1 MDNIFNDRL
10 ARYSFMYRSRNS
22 NKEKTRFL
30 KALVT
35 DISQVRKDI
44 SVIEYIN
51 QKKYSARNV
60 YVGDIEKADQII
72 CTYYD
77 TPPAYFG
84 NYVLFDRKKQEKETT
99 KAALCTSIIWI
110 LLGIIGTLLY
120 MKFVSAPFVL
130 FSLQTLALGLIYGG
144 YFIILSKL
152 SRGMWNRKNLIRNTS
167 SVLCLLQMLTENKNQ
182 KKVAYAFIDEGCY
195 GERGLDVL
203 MSSVKN
209 NAKVYYLDSIGADA
223 PLNVMGQ
230 QFKKE
235 VVESK
240 KILYVSPKDKINYL
254 FCAEMNQNKEFY
266 LDKSKLNKKNLNYD
280 HFNQITELLN
290 QNIKGD

>member
-1 MDNIFNDRL
+1 MEDIFNDRL

-22 NKEKTRFL
+22 NKEKIRFL

-44 SVIEYIN
+44 SVIEYSN
-51 QKKYSARNV
+51 QKKFSARNV
-60 YVGDIEKADQII
+60 YVGNIEKADQIV

-77 TPPAYFG
+77 TPPAYWG
-84 NYVLFDRKKQEKETT
+84 DYILFDRKKQGQQTT
-99 KAALCTSIIWI
+99 KAVLLTSLIWFF
-110 LLGIIGTLLY
+110 LGILGTLLY
-120 MKFVSAPFVL
+120 MKLASAPFVL
-130 FSLQTLALGLIYGG
+130 FSVQTACLALIFGG
-144 YFIILSKL
+144 YFVILSKL
-152 SRGMWNRKNLIRNTS
+152 SKGAWNRKNLIRNTS
-167 SVLCLLQMLTENKNQ
+167 SVLCLLQMLTENQDQ

-203 MSSVKN
+203 MSSVKK

-223 PLNVMGQ
+223 TLNVMGQ

-240 KILYVSPKDKINYL
+240 KIRYVSPKDKINYL
-254 FCAEMNQNKEFY
+254 FCADMNQDKEFY

-280 HFNQITELLN
+280 HFNQIIELLN
-290 QNIKGD
+290 QNTKGD

>member
-1 MDNIFNDRL
+1 MEDIFNDRL

-22 NKEKTRFL
+22 NKEKIRFL

-44 SVIEYIN
+44 SVIEYSN

-60 YVGDIEKADQII
+60 YIGDIEKADQIV

-77 TPPAYFG
+77 TPPAYLG
-84 NYVLFDRKKQEKETT
+84 DYVLFDRKKQEKETT
-99 KAALCTSIIWI
+99 KAVLCTSLIWVF
-110 LLGIIGTLLY
+110 LGILGTLLY
-120 MKFVSAPFVL
+120 MKLVSAPFVL
-130 FSLQTLALGLIYGG
+130 FSVQTTCLALIYGG

-152 SRGMWNRKNLIRNTS
+152 SKGAWHRKTLIRNTS
-167 SVLCLLQMLTENKNQ
+167 SVLCLLQMLTENQNQ

-195 GERGLDVL
+195 GRRGFDVL
-203 MSSVKN
+203 MNSVKK

-223 PLNVMGQ
+223 TLNVMGQ

-235 VVESK
+235 LVEAN
-240 KILYVSPKDKINYL
+240 KIRYVLPKDQINYL
-254 FCAEMNQNKEFY
+254 FCADMNQNKEFY
-266 LDKSKLNKKNLNYD
+266 LDKSKLNKKYLNYD
-280 HFNQITELLN
+280 HFTQAIELLN

>member
-1 MDNIFNDRL
+1 MDDIFNDRL

-22 NKEKTRFL
+22 NNEKTRFL

-44 SVIEYIN
+44 SVIEYRN
-51 QKKYSARNV
+51 QKKDSARNV
-60 YVGDIEKADQII
+60 YVGDIEKADQIV

-77 TPPAYFG
+77 TPPAHLG
-84 NYVLFDRKKQEKETT
+84 DYVLFDRKKQEKQTT
-99 KAALCTSIIWI
+99 KASIYASLIWA
-110 LLGIIGTLLY
+110 LLGILGTLLY
-120 MKFVSAPFVL
+120 MKLVSAPFVL
-130 FSLQTLALGLIYGG
+130 FSVQTVCLALIYGG

-152 SRGMWNRKNLIRNTS
+152 SKGTWNRKNLIRNTS
-167 SVLCLLQMLTENKNQ
+167 SILCLLQMLTENQKQ

-203 MSSVKN
+203 ISSVKK

-223 PLNVMGQ
+223 TLNVMGP
-230 QFKKE
+230 QFKE
-235 VVESK
+235 ELAESK
-240 KILYVSPKDKINYL
+240 KLRYVSPKDKINYL
-254 FCAEMNQNKEFY
+254 FSADMNQNNEFY
-266 LDKSKLNKKNLNYD
+266 LDKSKLNKKNLNYN
-280 HFNQITELLN
+280 HFTQAIELLN

>member
-1 MDNIFNDRL
+1 MDDIFNDRL

-44 SVIEYIN
+44 SVIEYNN
-51 QKKYSARNV
+51 QKKDNAQNV
-60 YVGDIEKADQII
+60 YVGDIKKADQIV

-77 TPPAYFG
+77 TPPAYSG
-84 NYVLFDRKKQEKETT
+84 DYILFDRKRQEKQTT
-99 KAALCTSIIWI
+99 KAAICTSLIWVF
-110 LLGIIGTLLY
+110 LGILGTLLY
-120 MKFVSAPFVL
+120 MKLVSAPFVL
-130 FSLQTLALGLIYGG
+130 FSVQTLCIALIYGV

-152 SRGMWNRKNLIRNTS
+152 AKGTWNRKNLIRNTS
-167 SVLCLLQMLTENKNQ
+167 SVLCLLQMLTENQNQ

-203 MSSVKN
+203 LSSVKK

-223 PLNVMGQ
+223 TLNVMGS
-230 QFKKE
+230 QFKE
-235 VVESK
+235 ELAESK
-240 KILYVSPKDKINYL
+240 KIRYVPPKDQINYL
-254 FCAEMNQNKEFY
+254 FCADMNQNKEFF

-280 HFNQITELLN
+280 SFKQTIELLN
-290 QNIKGD
+290 KNIKGD

>member
-1 MDNIFNDRL
+1 MEDIFNDRL

-44 SVIEYIN
+44 SVIEYSN
-51 QKKYSARNV
+51 QKKDSARNV
-60 YVGDIEKADQII
+60 YVGDIEKADQIV

-77 TPPAYFG
+77 TPPAYLG
-84 NYVLFDRKKQEKETT
+84 DYVLFDLKRQEKQTT
-99 KAALCTSIIWI
+99 KAVIYTSITWVC
-110 LLGIIGTLLY
+110 LGILGTLLY
-120 MKFVSAPFVL
+120 MKLILAPFVL
-130 FSLQTLALGLIYGG
+130 FSVQTACVALIYGG

-152 SRGMWNRKNLIRNTS
+152 SKGAWNRKNLIRNTS
-167 SVLCLLQMLTENKNQ
+167 SILCLLHMLTEKQNQ

-195 GERGLDVL
+195 GRRGLDVL
-203 MSSVKN
+203 MSSVKK

-223 PLNVMGQ
+223 TLNVMGQ
-230 QFKKE
+230 QFKEELTK
-235 VVESK
+235 ST
-240 KILYVSPKDKINYL
+240 KIRYVSPKDQINYL
-254 FCAEMNQNKEFY
+254 FCADMNQNNEFY
-266 LDKSKLNKKNLNYD
+266 LDKSKLNKKNLNYS
-280 HFNQITELLN
+280 HFTQVIELLN

>member
-1 MDNIFNDRL
+1 MDDIFNDRL

-44 SVIEYIN
+44 SVIEYNN
-51 QKKYSARNV
+51 QKKDNAQNV
-60 YVGDIEKADQII
+60 YVGDIKKADQIV

-77 TPPAYFG
+77 TPPAYLG
-84 NYVLFDRKKQEKETT
+84 DYILFDRKRQEKQTT
-99 KAALCTSIIWI
+99 KAAICTSLIWVF
-110 LLGIIGTLLY
+110 LGILGTLLY
-120 MKFVSAPFVL
+120 MKLVSAPFVL
-130 FSLQTLALGLIYGG
+130 FSVQTLCIALIYGV

-152 SRGMWNRKNLIRNTS
+152 AKGTWNRKNLIRNTS
-167 SVLCLLQMLTENKNQ
+167 SVLCLLQMLTENQNQ

-203 MSSVKN
+203 LSSVKK

-223 PLNVMGQ
+223 TLNVMGS
-230 QFKKE
+230 QFKE
-235 VVESK
+235 ELAESK
-240 KILYVSPKDKINYL
+240 KIRYVPPKDQINYL
-254 FCAEMNQNKEFY
+254 FCADMNQNKEFF

-280 HFNQITELLN
+280 SFKQTIELLN
-290 QNIKGD
+290 KNIKGD

>member
-1 MDNIFNDRL
+1 MEDIFNDRL

-22 NKEKTRFL
+22 DKEKTRFL

-60 YVGDIEKADQII
+60 YVGNIEKADQIV

-77 TPPAYFG
+77 TPPAYLG
-84 NYVLFDRKKQEKETT
+84 DYVLFDRKKQEKQTT
-99 KAALCTSIIWI
+99 KAVLCASIIW
-110 LLGIIGTLLY
+110 LFLGIIGTLLY
-120 MKFVSAPFVL
+120 MKFISAPFVL
-130 FSLQTLALGLIYGG
+130 FSVQTACIALIYGG
-144 YFIILSKL
+144 YFVILSKL
-152 SRGMWNRKNLIRNTS
+152 SKGNWNGKNLIRNTS
-167 SVLCLLQMLTENKNQ
+167 SVLCLLQMLTENQNQ

-203 MSSVKN
+203 LSSVKK

-223 PLNVMGQ
+223 TLNVMGS
-230 QFKKE
+230 QFKE
-235 VVESK
+235 ELAESK
-240 KILYVSPKDKINYL
+240 KIRYVPPKDQINYL
-254 FCAEMNQNKEFY
+254 FCADMNQNKEFF

-280 HFNQITELLN
+280 SFKQTIELLN
-290 QNIKGD
+290 KNIKGD

>member
-1 MDNIFNDRL
+1 MEDIFNDRL

-44 SVIEYIN
+44 SVIEYSN
-51 QKKYSARNV
+51 QKKDSARNV
-60 YVGDIEKADQII
+60 YVGDIEKADQIV

-77 TPPAYFG
+77 TPPAHWG
-84 NYVLFDRKKQEKETT
+84 DYVLFDRKKQEKQTT
-99 KAALCTSIIWI
+99 KAVLCTSLIWVF
-110 LLGIIGTLLY
+110 LGILGTLLY
-120 MKFVSAPFVL
+120 MKLVSAPFVL
-130 FSLQTLALGLIYGG
+130 FSVQTLCLALIYGG

-152 SRGMWNRKNLIRNTS
+152 SKGAWNRKNLIRNTS
-167 SVLCLLQMLTENKNQ
+167 SVLCLMQMLTENKNQ

-203 MSSVKN
+203 MSSLKN

-223 PLNVMGQ
+223 TLNVMGQ
-230 QFKKE
+230 QFKE
-235 VVESK
+235 ELAESK
-240 KILYVSPKDKINYL
+240 KIRYVSPKDQINYL
-254 FCAEMNQNKEFY
+254 FCADMNQNKEFY
-266 LDKSKLNKKNLNYD
+266 LDKSKLNKKNLNYN
-280 HFNQITELLN
+280 HITQAIELLN

>member
-1 MDNIFNDRL
+1 MEDIFNDRL

-44 SVIEYIN
+44 SVIEYSN
-51 QKKYSARNV
+51 QKKFSARNV
-60 YVGDIEKADQII
+60 YVGNIEKADQIV

-77 TPPAYFG
+77 TPPAYLG
-84 NYVLFDRKKQEKETT
+84 DYILFDRKKQGQQTT
-99 KAALCTSIIWI
+99 KAVLLTSLIWVF
-110 LLGIIGTLLY
+110 LGILGTLLY
-120 MKFVSAPFVL
+120 MKLASAPFVL
-130 FSLQTLALGLIYGG
+130 FSVQTACLALIFGG
-144 YFIILSKL
+144 YFVILSKL
-152 SRGMWNRKNLIRNTS
+152 SKGAWNRKNLIRNTS
-167 SVLCLLQMLTENKNQ
+167 SVLCLLQMLTENQDQ

-203 MSSVKN
+203 MSSVKK

-223 PLNVMGQ
+223 TLNVMGQ

-240 KILYVSPKDKINYL
+240 KIRYVSPKDKINYL
-254 FCAEMNQNKEFY
+254 FCADMNQDKEFY

-280 HFNQITELLN
+280 HFNQIIELLN
-290 QNIKGD
+290 QNTKGD

>member
-1 MDNIFNDRL
+1 MEDIFNDRL

-44 SVIEYIN
+44 SVIEYSN
-51 QKKYSARNV
+51 QKKFSARNV
-60 YVGDIEKADQII
+60 YVGNIEKADQIV

-77 TPPAYFG
+77 TPPAYLG
-84 NYVLFDRKKQEKETT
+84 DYILFDRKKQGQQTT
-99 KAALCTSIIWI
+99 KAVLLTSLIWVF
-110 LLGIIGTLLY
+110 LGILGTLLY
-120 MKFVSAPFVL
+120 MKLASAPFVL
-130 FSLQTLALGLIYGG
+130 FSVQTACLALIFGG
-144 YFIILSKL
+144 YFVILSKL
-152 SRGMWNRKNLIRNTS
+152 SKGAWNRKNLIRNTS
-167 SVLCLLQMLTENKNQ
+167 SVLCLLQMLTENQDQ

-203 MSSVKN
+203 MSAVKK
-209 NAKVYYLDSIGADA
+209 NAKVYYLDSIGADTT
-223 PLNVMGQ
+223 LNVMGQ

-240 KILYVSPKDKINYL
+240 KIRYVSPKDKINYL
-254 FCAEMNQNKEFY
+254 FCADMNQDKEFY

-280 HFNQITELLN
+280 HFNQIIELLN
-290 QNIKGD
+290 QNTKGD

>member
-1 MDNIFNDRL
+1 MNDIFNDRL

-44 SVIEYIN
+44 SVIEYSN
-51 QKKYSARNV
+51 QKKFSARNV
-60 YVGDIEKADQII
+60 YVGNIEKADQIV
-72 CTYYD
+72 CTHYD
-77 TPPAYFG
+77 TPPAYLG
-84 NYVLFDRKKQEKETT
+84 DYVLFDRKKQQKQTT
-99 KAALCTSIIWI
+99 KAVLCTSLIWVF
-110 LLGIIGTLLY
+110 LGILGTLLY
-120 MKFVSAPFVL
+120 MKLVSAPFVL
-130 FSLQTLALGLIYGG
+130 FSVQTACLALIYGG
-144 YFIILSKL
+144 YFVVLSKL
-152 SRGMWNRKNLIRNTS
+152 SKGAWNPKNLIRNTS

-182 KKVAYAFIDEGCY
+182 KKVAYAFVDEGCY

-203 MSSVKN
+203 MSSVKK

-223 PLNVMGQ
+223 TLNVMGQ

-235 VVESK
+235 VAESK
-240 KILYVSPKDKINYL
+240 KIRYVSPKDEINYL
-254 FCAEMNQNKEFY
+254 FCADMNQDKEFY

-280 HFNQITELLN
+280 HFNQIIELLN
-290 QNIKGD
+290 RNTKGD